1 MKKTLLVAVNARF
14 SHTNLAVRS
23 LKLALDAAGIP
34 AAFVEYTIN
43 QPVREILADIVSR
56 APGCS
61 FPVISGTSDRSSS
74 LVRNFALS
82 SRTFQSCWA
91 DRRSASTRRTGSPV
105 TDGRTASSAARGSRS
120 SRRYCQ
126 NRIRAGFSAPAG
138 LPTWT
143 RSRSH
148 TATLHPSPTGYS
160 IMNHRAAVRT
170 AAPTAS
176 PPPTGRCGSARCRS
190 SLTICKNCSTHG

>member
-34 AAFVEYTIN
+34 AAFAEYTIN
-43 QPVREILADIVSR
+43 QPVREIL
-56 APGCS
+56 GCS

-74 LVRNFALS
+74 LVRNFAPS
-82 SRTFQSCWA
+82 SRTFQSFWA
-91 DRRSASTRRTGSPV
+91 GRRSASTRKTGSPV

-176 PPPTGRCGSARCRS
+176 PPPTGRYGSARCRS
-190 SLTICKNCSTHG
+190 SLTICKNCSTRG